1 VGVRVIDRRQQRPR
15 ARVVRAGGN
24 VLGRLVTVR
33 TLVRGAMAGLTLL
46 QAARQSGLLEAPP
59 ARAPARRSAVPRTAR
74 KRPMQKKSRPV

>member
-1 VGVRVIDRRQQRPR
+1 ME
-15 ARVVRAGGN
+15 ARKLVVPALVLLGGA

-33 TLVRGAMAGLTLL
+33 TLVRGAMAGLTLV

-59 ARAPARRSAVPRTAR
+59 APARRRAVQRTAR